1 VSETEPLDRLTAH
14 YGIEP
19 AFTDNWGRRHEVS
32 TATKRAL
39 LAAMGVPV
47 ASAAELRASL
57 ERAEAAAWR
66 EVLPPVAVVREGA
79 PLAPTV
85 TLPAKLG
92 GRLAWTVETEDGRRR
107 RDAAVVGELEVVD
120 QRQVAGRERRRLRL
134 PLPLKLPQGYHRLAV
149 TAGQRPPAAMTLIVT
164 PERAFGP
171 ADLGAG
177 QRSWGVTAPLYGL
190 RSEQNWGIGDFAD
203 LGALAQAM
211 AGRGAAL
218 VGVNPVHALFPALP
232 ERISPY
238 SPSSRRFLNVL
249 RISIE
254 QALHL
259 DWASDLAPPL
269 AASRAELERLRAA
282 PLVDYPAVAK
292 LKLRALEQ
300 LHRAFAR
307 CSADSPAGRQFRA
320 FQARSGPS
328 LGRQA
333 LFDAL
338 LEHFERLDPA
348 QVSWR
353 GWPASYRRPDGAA
366 ALSFAREHTE
376 RIAFFEFL
384 QWLAD
389 EQLGAAQA
397 TARTAGMPIGLYL
410 DLAVGVDPDGADAWA
425 EQEVVASGVRIGAP
439 PDDFSPKGQDWG
451 LAPLA
456 PHALRAQAYA
466 PFVELLRQNM
476 RHAGAL
482 RIDHVLGLRR
492 SFWLP
497 PERDV
502 PGAYVRYPL
511 ADLLGLIALES
522 HRQGCVVIGEDLG
535 TVPEGFRATLTE
547 AGLLGCRVL
556 YFEQEEPG
564 RFRSPASYPE
574 ACLASISTHDL
585 PTLRGFWLGRDIEWR
600 ERLGLFADPAQAG
613 RERVERARL
622 RTGLLRLL
630 AAEGLLP
637 PKLDPDR
644 PPADLPWSVVLALH
658 RALARSPARI
668 VVMQLEDALGVV
680 EQANLPG
687 TMAEH
692 PNWRRRLMVALEELA
707 AEPGVRSLA
716 AAIAEGRREMAL
728 DATAAI
734 GDK

>member
-1 VSETEPLDRLTAH
+1 VSETEPLDRLAAY

-19 AFTDNWGRRHEVS
+19 AFTDIWGRRHEVS
-32 TATKRAL
+32 AATKRAL
-39 LAAMGVPV
+39 LAAIGVPV
-47 ASAAELRASL
+47 ATDAEIRASL
-57 ERAEAAAWR
+57 ERAETDAWR
-66 EVLPPVAVVREGA
+66 ELLPPVAVARERE
-79 PLAPTV
+79 PLAATL
-85 TLPAKLG
+85 TLPAKPG
-92 GRLAWTVETEDGRRR
+92 GRLAWTVKTEDGRRR
-107 RDAAVVGELEVVD
+107 RGAAVLGELEVID
-120 QRQVAGRERRRLRL
+120 QRCIASRERRRLRL
-134 PLPLKLPQGYHRLAV
+134 ALPLTLPPGYHRLEV
-149 TAGQRPPAAMTLIVT
+149 TVGQRAPAVMALIVT
-164 PERAFGP
+164 PARAFGP
-171 ADLGAG
+171 ADLGVG

-211 AGRGAAL
+211 AGLGAGL
-218 VGVNPVHALFPALP
+218 LGVNPVHALFPALP

-249 RISIE
+249 TISIE
-254 QALHL
+254 QALRL
-259 DWASDLAPPL
+259 DWAADLAPSL

-282 PLVDYPAVAK
+282 PVVDYPAVAR

-300 LHRAFAR
+300 LHRVFSR
-307 CSADSPAGRQFRA
+307 CGPDHPAGTAFRA
-320 FQARSGPS
+320 FQARSRPS
-328 LGRQA
+328 LARQA

-338 LEHFERLDPA
+338 LERFAARQPA
-348 QVSWR
+348 QAAWRSWPH
-353 GWPASYRRPDGAA
+353 GYRRPDGAA
-366 ALSFAREHTE
+366 ALAFAREQAE

-397 TARTAGMPIGLYL
+397 TARAAGMPIGLYL

-425 EQEVVASGVRIGAP
+425 EQDVVASGVRIGAP

-466 PFVELLRQNM
+466 PFIELLRQNM

-497 PERDV
+497 PQRNV

-511 ADLLGLIALES
+511 SDLLGLIALES
-522 HRQGCVVIGEDLG
+522 HRQRCVVIGEDLG
-535 TVPEGFRATLTE
+535 TVPEGFRGTLTE

-556 YFEQEEPG
+556 YFEQEG
-564 RFRSPASYPE
+564 SGCFRRPAGYAQ

-600 ERLGLFADPAQAG
+600 ERLGLFAEPLHAE
-613 RERVERARL
+613 RERAERARL
-622 RTGLLRLL
+622 RKGLLRLL
-630 AAEGLLP
+630 AAEGLLASE
-637 PKLDPDR
+637 LDPDR
-644 PPADLPWSVVLALH
+644 PPTDLPWSVVQALH
-658 RALARSPARI
+658 RVLARSSAQI
-668 VVMQLEDALGVV
+668 VVMQLEDALSVA

-687 TMAEH
+687 TIAEH
-692 PNWRRRLMVALEELA
+692 PNWRQRLMVALEQLA

-716 AAIAEGRREMAL
+716 ETIAEGRREIAL
-728 DATAAI
+728 DARAAI

>member
-1 VSETEPLDRLTAH
+1 VSETAALDRLAAH

-19 AFTDNWGRRHEVS
+19 AFADNWGRRHEVS
-32 TATKRAL
+32 AATKRAL
-39 LAAMGVPV
+39 LAAIGVPV
-47 ASAAELRASL
+47 ASDAELRASL
-57 ERAEAAAWR
+57 ERAAAEAWR
-66 EVLPPVAVVREGA
+66 EVLPPVAVVREGEL
-79 PLAPTV
+79 LAPTV

-92 GRLAWTVETEDGRRR
+92 GRLAWSVKTEDSRRR
-107 RDAAVVGELEVVD
+107 RGATVLDELEAVEE
-120 QRQVAGRERRRLRL
+120 RSIAGRERRRLRL
-134 PLPLKLPQGYHRLAV
+134 PLPLELPQGYHRLEV
-149 TAGQRPPAAMTLIVT
+149 TIGQRAPAAMALVVT
-164 PERAFGP
+164 PARAFRP

-190 RSEQNWGIGDFAD
+190 RSEQNWGVGDFAD

-211 AGRGAAL
+211 AGLGAAS

-249 RISIE
+249 MISIE
-254 QALHL
+254 RALRL
-259 DWASDLAPPL
+259 DWASDLAPAL
-269 AASRAELERLRAA
+269 VGVRAELEPLRAA
-282 PLVDYPAVAK
+282 PLVDYPAVAQ

-300 LHRAFAR
+300 LHGAFAR
-307 CSADSPAGRQFRA
+307 CSPESPAGSAFRA
-320 FQARSGPS
+320 FQAQSGPS
-328 LGRQA
+328 LARQA

-338 LEHFERLDPA
+338 LEHFEGLDPA
-348 QVSWR
+348 AVTWR
-353 GWPASYRRPDGAA
+353 SWPASYRRPDGAA
-366 ALSFAREHTE
+366 ALAFAREQRE

-397 TARTAGMPIGLYL
+397 AARAAGMPIGLYL

-425 EQEVVASGVRIGAP
+425 EQDVVVSRVRVGAP

-456 PHALRAQAYA
+456 PHALRARAYA

-497 PERDV
+497 PERDL

-522 HRQGCVVIGEDLG
+522 HRQRCVVVGEDLG
-535 TVPEGFRATLTE
+535 TVPEGFRETLTE

-556 YFEQEEPG
+556 YFEQEKPG
-564 RFRSPASYPE
+564 RFRPPARYPQ

-600 ERLGLFADPAQAG
+600 ARLGLFAEPAQAE
-613 RERVERARL
+613 RERAERARL

-630 AAEGLLP
+630 AAEGLLAP
-637 PKLDPDR
+637 ELDPDR
-644 PPADLPWSVVLALH
+644 PPAEMPWSVVLALH
-658 RALARSPARI
+658 RALARAPAWI

-687 TMAEH
+687 TLAEH
-692 PNWRRRLMVALEELA
+692 PNWRRKLLVALEELGS
-707 AEPGVRSLA
+707 EPGVRSLA
-716 AAIAEGRREMAL
+716 QALADGRREMPL

-734 GDK
+734 GHK

>member
-1 VSETEPLDRLTAH
+1 VSETEPLDRLAAH

-19 AFTDNWGRRHEVS
+19 AFTDNWARRHEVS
-32 TATKRAL
+32 AATKRAL
-39 LAAMGVPV
+39 LGAIGVPV
-47 ASAAELRASL
+47 ATDAEIRTSL
-57 ERAEAAAWR
+57 ERAEAEAWR
-66 EVLPPVAVVREGA
+66 EVLPPVAVVREGE
-79 PLAPTV
+79 PLAPAV
-85 TLPAKLG
+85 TLPAKPG
-92 GRLAWTVETEDGRRR
+92 DRLAWTVETEDGRRKR
-107 RDAAVVGELEVVD
+107 GAAVLGELEMVD
-120 QRQVAGRERRRLRL
+120 QRRIAGRERRRLRL
-134 PLPLKLPQGYHRLAV
+134 PLPAELPRGYHRLEV
-149 TAGQRPPAAMTLIVT
+149 SAGQRAPAAMALIVT

-203 LGALAQAM
+203 LRALAEAM
-211 AGRGAAL
+211 AGLGAAL
-218 VGVNPVHALFPALP
+218 IGVNPVHALFPALP

-238 SPSSRRFLNVL
+238 SPSSRRFLNL
-249 RISIE
+249 LMISIE
-254 QALHL
+254 QALRL
-259 DWASDLAPPL
+259 DWASDSASSL

-292 LKLRALEQ
+292 LKLQALEQ

-307 CSADSPAGRQFRA
+307 SSPDSPADSA
-320 FQARSGPS
+320 FLAFEARSGPS
-328 LGRQA
+328 LERHA

-338 LEHFERLDPA
+338 LEHFEEQDPA

-353 GWPASYRRPDGAA
+353 GWPAGYQRPDGAA
-366 ALSFAREHTE
+366 ALAFAREHRE
-376 RIAFFEFL
+376 RIAFFGFL

-425 EQEVVASGVRIGAP
+425 EQDVVASGVRIGAP

-451 LAPLA
+451 LAPLV

-466 PFVELLRQNM
+466 PFVQLLRQNM

-511 ADLLGLIALES
+511 SDLLALIALES
-522 HRQGCVVIGEDLG
+522 HRQRCVVVGEDLG
-535 TVPEGFRATLTE
+535 TVPDGFRATLTD
-547 AGLLGCRVL
+547 AGLLGYRVL
-556 YFEQEEPG
+556 YFEQEEAG
-564 RFRSPASYPE
+564 RFRPPASYPE

-585 PTLRGFWLGRDIEWR
+585 PTLRGFWLGRDIDWR
-600 ERLGLFADPAQAG
+600 ERLGLFADPAQAESA
-613 RERVERARL
+613 RAERAML

-637 PKLDPDR
+637 PEIDPDQ
-644 PPADLPWSVVLALH
+644 PPADLPWSVVVALH
-658 RALARSPARI
+658 RALARSSAQI
-668 VVMQLEDALGVV
+668 VAMQLEDALGVV

-692 PNWRRRLMVALEELA
+692 PNWRRKLTVALEQLA
-707 AEPGVRSLA
+707 AEPDVRSLA
-716 AAIAEGRREMAL
+716 EAIADGRREMAL